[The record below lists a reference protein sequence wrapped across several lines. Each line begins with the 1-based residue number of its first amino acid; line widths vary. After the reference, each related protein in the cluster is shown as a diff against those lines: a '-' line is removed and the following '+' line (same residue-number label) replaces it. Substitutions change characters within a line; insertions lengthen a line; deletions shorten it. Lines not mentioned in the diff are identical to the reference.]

1 MSHARLQTV
10 EDAMQHSNEFVQS
23 KESIHEFITGLHSPA
38 SEDKDLSDSVGI
50 LPDEEQL
57 SQDIPHEAT
66 TILYDSASSALQ
78 FGSHADS
85 TVSDAPTRNAPTP
98 LEKLNTNILS
108 HGQHDAQS
116 ASQEVH
122 SRSAGEN
129 ERSCRAPSEQIVY
142 RDGGVTSGG
151 DRAHQNLACRPG
163 SYVQCR

>member
-1 MSHARLQTV
+1 MSRFNMSHARLQTV
-10 EDAMQHSNEFVQS
+10 EDVMQHSNEFVQS
-23 KESIHEFITGLHSPA
+23 KESIHEFITDLH

-85 TVSDAPTRNAPTP
+85 TVSDAPTPNVPTP
-98 LEKLNTNILS
+98 LEKLNTNIPS
-108 HGQHDAQS
+108 GQHDAQS

-142 RDGGVTSGG
+142 RGGGVTSG
-151 DRAHQNLACRPG
+151 ANMEHTKI
-163 SYVQCR
+163 